1 LSVLKDVKLWLTLGV
16 TLFGFSSVFAYF
28 TYISQILINVSHIE
42 ERWISF
48 VLIIFGVGV
57 TFGNIIGGK
66 LADWNLNKALNTIFI
81 VFPIYIFMM
90 YFIQNYSLLMVVGIF
105 VFGLIGFSMSPSLQ
119 FKSMV
124 ISQDAP
130 MLASTM
136 NQSAFNIGNALGA
149 FIGGIVVS
157 QLEVKD
163 LALVAPF
170 LTIIGLVFLL
180 LERFVTQRR
189 EKESI

>member
-1 LSVLKDVKLWLTLGV
+1 
-16 TLFGFSSVFAYF
+16 
-28 TYISQILINVSHIE
+28 
-42 ERWISF
+42 
-48 VLIIFGVGV
+48 
-57 TFGNIIGGK
+57 
-66 LADWNLNKALNTIFI
+66 
-81 VFPIYIFMM
+81 
-90 YFIQNYSLLMVVGIF
+90 MVVGIF

-163 LALVAPF
+163 LALIAPF
-170 LTIIGLVFLL
+170 LTIIGLAFLL

-189 EKESI
+189 NKEAV